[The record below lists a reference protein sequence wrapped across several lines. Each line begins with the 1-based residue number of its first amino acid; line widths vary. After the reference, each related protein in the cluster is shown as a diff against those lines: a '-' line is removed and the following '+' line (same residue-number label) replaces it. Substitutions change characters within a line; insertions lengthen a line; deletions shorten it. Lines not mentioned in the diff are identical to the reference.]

1 MTLKNITR
9 FITDDLNYKVLQAIK
24 CVGTYTADEVMPQIE
39 ESMTYEQASVFW
51 PFLEWVDS
59 HSKKFNQTTIYAL
72 MLEFYEDA
80 AGSDVQAY
88 INGKVEEFDIEKL
101 SLIEVP
107 MTDFKPRR

>member
-1 MTLKNITR
+1 
-9 FITDDLNYKVLQAIK
+9 
-24 CVGTYTADEVMPQIE
+24 
-39 ESMTYEQASVFW
+39 
-51 PFLEWVDS
+51 
-59 HSKKFNQTTIYAL
+59 

-88 INGKVEEFDIEKL
+88 INGKVEEFDIEKI